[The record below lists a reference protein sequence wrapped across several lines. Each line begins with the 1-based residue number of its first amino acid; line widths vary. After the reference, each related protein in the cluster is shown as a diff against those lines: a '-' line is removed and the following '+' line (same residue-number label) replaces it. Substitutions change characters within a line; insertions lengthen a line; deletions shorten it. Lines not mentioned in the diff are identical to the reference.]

1 MVLDCSRILRECQPG
16 DFTFSFFM
24 TKKRIR
30 TINGMR
36 VLTPPE
42 IARATRWNP
51 DDENTGLSR
60 QQVTNLCRAGG
71 PPFDKRANPGGKQ
84 YLIYETPELGR
95 WIRSTQAICKLRSAS
110 KPWQRKIAREMPL
123 TPDQEKKVAET
134 KALIRE
140 FKTAEGDFLKHRN
153 EVLSHYWEFGKAC
166 EAIRKKVGFKNLA
179 DALNLPDYRIKFAI
193 TVYRDNPDF
202 AKSGKFSDDTIRK
215 YMWRIVPRKTEQSSL
230 NASD

>member
-1 MVLDCSRILRECQPG
+1 MVLDWSRTLRECQPS

-36 VLTPPE
+36 VLTPPR

-84 YLIYETPELGR
+84 YLIYETPELRPVDQVHPGDLQTPKCQQAVATENSEGNAVNARPGEKGGR
-95 WIRSTQAICKLRSAS
+95 SQGAY
-110 KPWQRKIAREMPL
+110 AR
-123 TPDQEKKVAET
+123 V
-134 KALIRE
+134 
-140 FKTAEGDFLKHRN
+140 
-153 EVLSHYWEFGKAC
+153 
-166 EAIRKKVGFKNLA
+166 
-179 DALNLPDYRIKFAI
+179 
-193 TVYRDNPDF
+193 
-202 AKSGKFSDDTIRK
+202 
-215 YMWRIVPRKTEQSSL
+215 
-230 NASD
+230 